1 MKTISA
7 RLPSGAA
14 PLRGPLVRLKS
25 GAGKTWA
32 NGSRRLLWEGAVEQE
47 PKSTPVNAFF
57 QELFRVGLYKRTQGR
72 IARQVTFA
80 TIAVAIL
87 AGGYQLYNSMIQAG
101 NLSRTLAPA
110 ALVVVL
116 LWIAYRLVNL
126 PAFADFLIAVE
137 AEMNKVSWPT
147 RAELYRSSV
156 VVLVTVFVLA
166 TLLFFFDFFW
176 SQFFMTV
183 GVMEGESVVE
193 GWLSHLFGG

>member
-1 MKTISA
+1 M
-7 RLPSGAA
+7 
-14 PLRGPLVRLKS
+14 
-25 GAGKTWA
+25 
-32 NGSRRLLWEGAVEQE
+32 
-47 PKSTPVNAFF
+47 NAFF

-80 TIAVAIL
+80 SIAVAIL
-87 AGGYQLYNSMIQAG
+87 AGGYQLYSSMITAG
-101 NLSRTLAPA
+101 NFSRM
-110 ALVVVL
+110 LVPSVLVVL
-116 LWIAYRLVNL
+116 LMWIAYRLVNL

-147 RAELYRSSV
+147 RAELYRSSL

-183 GVMEGESVVE
+183 GVMDGESVIE
-193 GWLSHLFGG
+193 GWLSRLFGG